1 MVSWLYQTDLS
12 VHSFVSL
19 CPSSL
24 LGLTFLSGAHPL
36 SWGSP
41 FLPGVH
47 PLSWGSPFLPG
58 VHPPSWG
65 TPSLLGH
72 TLPSGAHPLSWP
84 SPFFLGTHNY
94 NYMQSHDFVSSIPF
108 FFICIL
114 NYYGFILLFLLF
126 SYYLFP

>member
-1 MVSWLYQTDLS
+1 MCFSTFINCNFHMVSWLYQTDLS

-58 VHPPSWG
+58 VHPPFWG
-65 TPSLLGH
+65 TPSFLALTLLPGDPQLH
-72 TLPSGAHPLSWP
+72 AIPRLCKLYPL
-84 SPFFLGTHNY
+84 
-94 NYMQSHDFVSSIPF
+94 